1 MCVWRG
7 GGGGGVD
14 SSRVQLIDKHD
25 RRILGGLK
33 FSLPGFFGWENLANI
48 FLGALI

>member
-1 MCVWRG
+1 MCG
-7 GGGGGVD
+7 GGAGGEVD
-14 SSRVQLIDKHD
+14 SSRVQLIDKDD